1 MGLNFAKIPP
11 VIDVKEFGTVK
22 EIKKDIVKIDGLKN
36 CLNMEL
42 VSFSGGGFGM
52 VMGFNESETLALVIS
67 PSVEVKVGDK
77 VYSRKVPLTI
87 AVGMKF
93 VGRIVN
99 ALSEPLDGKGPIP
112 PDDMYPVFKVAPG
125 VLERDPV
132 TATLETGILSIDSMF
147 PVGRGQRELILGD
160 KLTGKTSIGTDAI
173 LNQKGKN
180 VICIYCCV
188 GKPQVSLEKVIKLL
202 RDLEAL
208 EYTIVVAATATAPTG
223 ARYLAPYTAA
233 TLAEYLMHHG
243 RDVLVVFDDLTKHA
257 WGYRELSLLL
267 ERSPG
272 RDAYPGDIFYLHS
285 QLMERAGRLKKD
297 LGGGTA
303 TYLPIVELTQGDMTA
318 YVPSNIVS
326 MTDGQLVLNSSL
338 FSEGFR
344 PALDTGLSVSR
355 IGSKVQSKA
364 MKKLSGMLRLE
375 YIQYKELAQM
385 SKVSSTRSEEI
396 AEKLAHGQALTR
408 LLIQKNNFPR
418 STEEAIVLLYC
429 LREGLLDKL
438 EEDQLKTFIDTVFAF
453 LAKQYPELIKEL
465 AAKKELSDGIVS
477 GLQDALEDFMVRGGY
492 KGISFEKRKVA
503 KDINEVLKD
512 MSGIIAGRRD
522 LDEAQ
527 KKNMIDA
534 LKALEISAADLEKMT
549 RKELFERIKTIE
561 TTTKLPPEQRS
572 QQ

>member
-1 MGLNFAKIPP
+1 MTSTLAKIPP
-11 VIDVKEFGTVK
+11 VIDVKEFGLVK
-22 EIKKDIVKIDGLKN
+22 EIKKDIVKIDGLKS

-42 VSFSGGGFGM
+42 VSFSSGGFGM

-87 AVGMKF
+87 AVGMRF

-99 ALSEPLDGKGPIP
+99 ALSEPLDGKGAIE

-132 TATLETGILSIDSMF
+132 TATMETGILSIDSMF
-147 PVGRGQRELILGD
+147 PVGKGQRELILGD

-233 TLAEYLMHHG
+233 TLAEYFMHHG

-272 RDAYPGDIFYLHS
+272 RDAYPGDVFYLHS

-318 YVPSNIVS
+318 YIPSNIVS
-326 MTDGQLVLNSSL
+326 MTDGQLVLNTSS
-338 FSEGFR
+338 FGEGFR
-344 PALDTGLSVSR
+344 PALDAGLSVSR

-385 SKVSSTRSEEI
+385 SKVSSTRSEEVT
-396 AEKLAHGQALTR
+396 EKLAHGQALTQ
-408 LLIQKNNFPR
+408 LLIQKNNLPR
-418 STEEAIVLLYC
+418 STEEEIVLLYC

-438 EEDQLKTFIDTVFAF
+438 EGDQLKTFIDTVFAF
-453 LAKQYPELIKEL
+453 LTKKHPELIKEL
-465 AAKKELSDGIVS
+465 AARRELSPDIVS

-492 KGISFEKRKVA
+492 KGIFFEQQKAA
-503 KDINEVLKD
+503 KDINKVLKD

-522 LDEAQ
+522 MDATQ
-527 KKNMIDA
+527 KQAMLDA
-534 LKALEISAADLEKMT
+534 LKALEISAADLAKMT

-561 TTTKLPPEQRS
+561 TTIKLPPEQIIKK
-572 QQ
+572 

>member
-1 MGLNFAKIPP
+1 MTSSFAKAPP
-11 VIDVKEFGTVK
+11 IIDIKEFGIVK
-22 EIKKDIVKIDGLKN
+22 EIKKDIVKIDGLKS

-42 VSFSGGGFGM
+42 VSFSGGGFGII
-52 VMGFNESETLALVIS
+52 MGFTENEVLALVIS
-67 PSVEVKVGDK
+67 PSVELKVGDR
-77 VYSRKVPLTI
+77 VYSRKVPLTT

-99 ALSEPLDGKGPIP
+99 ALSEPMDGKGAIE

-125 VLERDPV
+125 VAEREPV
-132 TATLETGILSIDSMF
+132 TATMEIGILSIDSLF

-188 GKPQVSLEKVIKLL
+188 GKPQDSLEKVIKLL
-202 RDLEAL
+202 RDKEAL
-208 EYTIVVAATATAPTG
+208 EYSIVVAATASAPTG

-233 TLAEYLMHHG
+233 TLGEYFMHHG

-297 LGGGTA
+297 LGGGTV

-318 YVPSNIVS
+318 YIPSNIVS

-338 FSEGFR
+338 FNEGFR

-375 YIQYKELAQM
+375 YVQYRELAQM
-385 SKVSSTRSEEI
+385 SKVSSTRSEEL
-396 AEKLAHGQALTR
+396 AEKLAHGRALTQ
-408 LLIQKNNFPR
+408 LFIQKNNYPR
-418 STEEAIVLLYC
+418 STEEEIVLLYC

-453 LAKQYPELIKEL
+453 LAKNQADLM
-465 AAKKELSDGIVS
+465 KELSAKRELTAEINS
-477 GLQDALEDFMVRGGY
+477 GLQNALDDFMVRSGY
-492 KGISFEKRKVA
+492 KGVSYELRKAA
-503 KDINEVLKD
+503 KNVNKVLKD
-512 MSGIIAGRRD
+512 MSGMVTGRSDMDR
-522 LDEAQ
+522 AR
-527 KKNMIDA
+527 KKEVLDA
-534 LKALEISAADLEKMT
+534 LKGLEISALDLETMS
-549 RKELFERIKTIE
+549 RKELLERINIMEATI
-561 TTTKLPPEQRS
+561 KQLGEQGI
-572 QQ
+572 Q